1 VVRVVYARFLSKQ
14 KRNDEAAQQLEAA
27 IGYVKD
33 NPLSHYNIGLAYFDM
48 GQYDK
53 ALVQA
58 HKALALGLDRTE
70 LVDQLKAANQW
81 QEPAN

>member
-1 VVRVVYARFLSKQ
+1 
-14 KRNDEAAQQLEAA
+14 
-27 IGYVKD
+27 
-33 NPLSHYNIGLAYFDM
+33 M

-58 HKALALGLDRTE
+58 HKALALGLERTE